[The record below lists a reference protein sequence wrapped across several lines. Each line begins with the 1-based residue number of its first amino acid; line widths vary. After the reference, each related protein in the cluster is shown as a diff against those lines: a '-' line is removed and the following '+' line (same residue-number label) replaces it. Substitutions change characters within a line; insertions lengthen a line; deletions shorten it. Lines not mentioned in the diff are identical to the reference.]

1 MFKNK
6 VENGKNNLCGENV
19 YLLRKSRVPKMSQRI
34 LAEKLQLEGIDV
46 DKNAIQR
53 IECGKRFVT
62 DIELAALSR
71 IFGVSCDKL
80 LGLGGKTNGDAE

>member
-6 VENGKNNLCGENV
+6 TKNGNNNLCGKQI
-19 YLLRKSRVPKMSQRI
+19 YTLRTNAIPKMSQRI
-34 LAEKLQLEGIDV
+34 LAEKCQLFGLDV

-62 DIELAALSR
+62 DIELLCFSK
-71 IFGVSCDKL
+71 IFGISVDYL
-80 LGLGGKTNGDAE
+80 LSTND

>member
-6 VENGKNNLCGENV
+6 SVYGKNNLCGEKIYN
-19 YLLRKSRVPKMSQRI
+19 LRKNAKPKMSQRI
-34 LAEKLQLEGIDV
+34 LAEKLQLLGVDV

-62 DIELAALSR
+62 DIELKALKTT
-71 IFGVSCDKL
+71 FNVSYDEL
-80 LGLGGKTNGDAE
+80 LD

>member
-6 VENGKNNLCGENV
+6 TKNGHNNLCGKRI
-19 YLLRKSRVPKMSQRI
+19 YTLRINATPKMSQRI
-34 LAEKLQLEGIDV
+34 LAEKCQLLGLDI

-62 DIELAALSR
+62 DIELLCFSK
-71 IFGVSCDKL
+71 IFGVSVDYL
-80 LGLGGKTNGDAE
+80 LSTND

>member
-6 VENGKNNLCGENV
+6 NGESNNISGKNIARI
-19 YLLRKSRVPKMSQRI
+19 RKEITPKLSQR
-34 LAEKLQLEGIDV
+34 AFADKLQLCGIDV

-62 DIELAALSR
+62 DIELVVIAEVLN
-71 IFGVSCDKL
+71 VTVMNL
-80 LGLGGKTNGDAE
+80 LENP